1 MKSDVKKILLA
12 IFAGVILLISAD
24 HTNAQSRE
32 IGIIVGE
39 PTGLSAKF
47 WTSGRTAVDFGVAW
61 SLGGSGSMH
70 LHSDYLLHYWLQS
83 GTALYLGL
91 GGRMLVRDEPEI
103 AARIPFGLQLN
114 VAGGRLA
121 LFFELVPMLPLYP
134 DVDPGFDVNGG
145 LGIRF
150 RF

>member
-1 MKSDVKKILLA
+1 MKKLLPVILV
-12 IFAGVILLISAD
+12 GVIMSVAAYS
-24 HTNAQSRE
+24 TNAQSRE
-32 IGIIVGE
+32 IGIMVGE

-47 WTSGRTAVDFGVAW
+47 WTSGRTAVDLGVAW
-61 SLGGSGSMH
+61 SMGGSGSMH
-70 LHSDYLLHYWLQS
+70 LHTDYQLHLWLQS
-83 GTALYLGL
+83 GTAFYLGL
-91 GGRMLVRDEPEI
+91 GGRMLLKDDPEI
-103 AARIPFGLQLN
+103 AARVPFGLQLN